1 MSALKVFRGQLY
13 KQSVMDILSTV
24 IGYAQKLFKKNGNMF
39 KMVVWDFKPYE
50 DVDYEIKFH

>member
-24 IGYAQKLFKKNGNMF
+24 IGCVKKLFKKNGNMF